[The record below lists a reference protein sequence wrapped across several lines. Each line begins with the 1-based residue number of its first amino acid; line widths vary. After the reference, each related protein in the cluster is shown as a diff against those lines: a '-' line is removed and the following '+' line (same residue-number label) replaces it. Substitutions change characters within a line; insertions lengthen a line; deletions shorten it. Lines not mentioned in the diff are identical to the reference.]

1 MAAKLTEIEEK
12 VLRWLVFSP
21 RIRSPFVQWDEVDI
35 FWLHSAAFLIAA
47 FDTGQFYT
55 PAVPTGTELR
65 NSLDGLVA
73 RGLVGVTR
81 KDNKH
86 WQIKLNP
93 AAFATFNV
101 NVDKLQNKTTPD
113 YLALRPTP
121 AAANTPPSEPSPG
134 SVVDK
139 AESPNKV
146 RLARFLE
153 AYFDKEDLKNLCFDL
168 GVDYENLPGEKKATK
183 ARELVA
189 YMDVRGRLVEL
200 REAVAARRPEH
211 YRETFG

>member
-35 FWLHSAAFLIAA
+35 FWLDSRVFLIAA

-55 PAVPTGTELR
+55 PAVPTGPELR

-139 AESPNKV
+139 AESPTKV
-146 RLARFLE
+146 GLARFLE

-168 GVDYENLPGEKKATK
+168 GVDYENLPGQKKESK
-183 ARELVA
+183 ARDLVSH
-189 YMDVRGRLVEL
+189 MEKRGRLEEL
-200 REAVAARRPEH
+200 KQAVKARRTVPYEQ
-211 YRETFG
+211 TFG